1 MADDSAG
8 VNVRSMLVGAGLAGV
23 ASVLVLTVLTVASIG
38 SPTVRAIVAV
48 ILGVG
53 VAQVYERTR

>member
-8 VNVRSMLVGAGLAGV
+8 VNVRSTLVGAGLAGL
-23 ASVLVLTVLTVASIG
+23 ASVLVLTALTATSTG
-38 SPTVRAIVAV
+38 SPTLRAIVAV
-48 ILGVG
+48 ILGVA